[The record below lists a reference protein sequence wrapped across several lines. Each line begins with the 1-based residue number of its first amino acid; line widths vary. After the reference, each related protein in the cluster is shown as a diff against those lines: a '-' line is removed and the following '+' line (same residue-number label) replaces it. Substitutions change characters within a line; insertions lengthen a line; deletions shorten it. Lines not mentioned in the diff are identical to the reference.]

1 MRSFLHIII
10 KEVVVLIGL
19 EPALDFLVP
28 GATLAVNNEVLRA
41 AALLLA
47 QFTCDGWYLLA
58 GFSTCLLS
66 DEKRLFLETHDFWI
80 A

>member
-19 EPALDFLVP
+19 EPALDLLVP
-28 GATLAVNNEVLRA
+28 VATLAVNNEVLRA

-47 QFTCDGWYLLA
+47 QFTCDG
-58 GFSTCLLS
+58 
-66 DEKRLFLETHDFWI
+66 
-80 A
+80 